1 MGVTTP
7 VTHGPAAGKNRI
19 AYHRGMADPT
29 DLDTLLQQV
38 RDGVIDVDAAAGRLK
53 ALHAQPLGFA
63 TVDHHRARRCGAA
76 EVIFAAGKTPEQV
89 AQIARAI
96 LGHAPRV
103 LITRASAEQLDH
115 LAADLADYTVR
126 RGALSGTALVLSKD
140 AAQDQP
146 LQAYRPI
153 PIVTAGTSDLPV
165 AEEAAMTCEAMG
177 HPVAAI
183 NDVGVAGIH
192 RVLGR
197 VDELRAGHVVIVIAG
212 MEGALPSVV
221 GGLVDAPV
229 IAVPTSVGYGASFGG
244 VAALLGM
251 LNSCSSGVT
260 VVNIDNGF
268 GAAFAACRVNK
279 LGGTGEQ
286 DV

>member
-1 MGVTTP
+1 
-7 VTHGPAAGKNRI
+7 
-19 AYHRGMADPT
+19 MADPT
-29 DLDTLLQQV
+29 DLKALLDQV
-38 RDGVIDVDAAAGRLK
+38 RDGVLGVEDAAA
-53 ALHAQPLGFA
+53 ALRAMQAQPLGFA
-63 TVDHHRARRCGAA
+63 TVDHHRAERCGAA

-89 AQIARAI
+89 AAIAGV
-96 LGHAPRV
+96 LLEQTPCV

-115 LAADLADYTVR
+115 VEQALPDTPIE
-126 RGALSGTALVLSKD
+126 RGTLGGTAILGIPPPPEAGGADSR
-140 AAQDQP
+140 A
-146 LQAYRPI
+146 I

-165 AEEAAMTCEAMG
+165 AEEATMTCKALG
-177 HPVAAI
+177 HRAAPI

-197 VDELRAGHVVIVIAG
+197 ADELRAGHVVIVIAG

-221 GGLVDAPV
+221 GGLVDSPV

-268 GAAFAACRVNK
+268 GAAFAACRINK
-279 LGGTGEQ
+279 LGGRL
-286 DV
+286 

>member
-1 MGVTTP
+1 MTTD
-7 VTHGPAAGKNRI
+7 PANA
-19 AYHRGMADPT
+19 A
-29 DLDTLLQQV
+29 DLDALLARV
-38 RDGVIDVDAAAGRLK
+38 RDGALGVEDAARELR
-53 ALHAQPLGFA
+53 ALQAQPLGFA
-63 TVDHHRARRCGAA
+63 TVDHHRAARCGAA

-89 AQIARAI
+89 AAIAGALLERS
-96 LGHAPRV
+96 PCV
-103 LITRASAEQLDH
+103 LITRASAKQLDH
-115 LAADLADYTVR
+115 VELTLPDTPIE
-126 RGALSGTALVLSKD
+126 RGQLSGTAILGTPPQQLAEGQGTRKG
-140 AAQDQP
+140 
-146 LQAYRPI
+146 YRAI

-165 AEEAAMTCEAMG
+165 AEEAVLTCKALG

-221 GGLVDAPV
+221 GGLVDSPV

-279 LGGTGEQ
+279 LGGFDAGINHEGH
-286 DV
+286 